1 MSICA
6 DQATQTLTSLLHSP
20 PIGQRDSFGQAIIG
34 LPKLMLICQSIFVCQ
49 ITLQSYH
56 YCDPFNM
63 EIEGISVAAY
73 LMNQYGYR

>member
-6 DQATQTLTSLLHSP
+6 DQAAQTLTSLLHSP
-20 PIGQRDSFGQAIIG
+20 LIGQLVSFGQANISP
-34 LPKLMLICQSIFVCQ
+34 LKLVLICQSIFVCH

-63 EIEGISVAAY
+63 DIGGIPVAAY
-73 LMNQYGYR
+73 LINL